1 MYNGIGLVTPR
12 GSGTSGH
19 VQANKFNVRR
29 APVPRFG
36 EDGPPRPGGDV
47 VGRKPNQEIL
57 DHARKRQLEVKL
69 FEYRVELED
78 AGCVLCSC
86 CAGCVA
92 RVCCIACVRSRE
104 RARET

>member
-19 VQANKFNVRR
+19 VQTNRFNVRR

-36 EDGPPRPGGDV
+36 ADGPPRGGPDAP
-47 VGRKPNQEIL
+47 GRKPNQEIL
-57 DHARKRQLEVKL
+57 EHARKRALEVKL

-78 AGCVLCSC
+78 AG
-86 CAGCVA
+86 
-92 RVCCIACVRSRE
+92 
-104 RARET
+104 